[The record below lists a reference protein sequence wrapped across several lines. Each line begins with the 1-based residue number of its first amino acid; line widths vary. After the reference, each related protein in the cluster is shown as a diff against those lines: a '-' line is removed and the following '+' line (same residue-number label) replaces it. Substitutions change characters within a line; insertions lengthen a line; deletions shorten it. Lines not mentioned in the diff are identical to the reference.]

1 MIKLMP
7 SAFKKQLEKTG
18 ISFFFLS
25 KRKFVRL
32 ETNIR
37 QRFSSCGSR
46 PTKKAIRMKI
56 GKRWKVQGR
65 PDKLARERIRSK
77 RGTRGRDKERQEET
91 GRSREIQAT
100 SRVAKEYLNVPER
113 PRGKMK
119 RGLKRKV
126 EGEGGGDR
134 KEEENKKKIDKNT
147 WRIELRLIAVQY

>member
-1 MIKLMP
+1 
-7 SAFKKQLEKTG
+7 
-18 ISFFFLS
+18 
-25 KRKFVRL
+25 
-32 ETNIR
+32 
-37 QRFSSCGSR
+37 
-46 PTKKAIRMKI
+46 MKI

-77 RGTRGRDKERQEET
+77 RGARGRDKERQEET

-126 EGEGGGDR
+126 EGGGGIER
-134 KEEENKKKIDKNT
+134 RTKKKSIKIRDESNY
-147 WRIELRLIAVQY
+147 V

>member
-1 MIKLMP
+1 MLMIKLMP

-37 QRFSSCGSR
+37 QRFPSCGSR

-147 WRIELRLIAVQY
+147 

>member
-1 MIKLMP
+1 
-7 SAFKKQLEKTG
+7 
-18 ISFFFLS
+18 
-25 KRKFVRL
+25 
-32 ETNIR
+32 
-37 QRFSSCGSR
+37 
-46 PTKKAIRMKI
+46 MKI

-126 EGEGGGDR
+126 EGEGGRDR

-147 WRIELRLIAVQY
+147 